1 MLGITDLM
9 AASGGAQAPAS
20 LGESLMGMMPMLM
33 AMFGL
38 FYFMII
44 RPQSKKAREHKSLID
59 NLKVGDEV
67 LTNGGLVAIVASID
81 ETLLRLTVSPNVNIT
96 VKKTA
101 IGSVLPKGTL
111 ESARS

>member
-9 AASGGAQAPAS
+9 AASGGAAAPAS
-20 LGESLMGMMPMLM
+20 LGESLMGMMPMLL

-44 RPQSKKAREHKSLID
+44 RPQSKKAKEHRSLLD
-59 NLKVGDEV
+59 SLKVGDEV
-67 LTNGGLVAIVASID
+67 LTNGGLVAKVASIED
-81 ETLLRLTVSPNVNIT
+81 SMLKLAIAENVNIT

-111 ESARS
+111 ESAGS